1 MVHMPSTR
9 VVVASDQAIYRRG
22 LASLLISL
30 ENTQLIGEAQS
41 ATEAIQLCEMAQP
54 DIVLVDLRQMLEFGH
69 ELAKRIYSHCPKV
82 KVILMLRPE
91 MEDRVQE
98 ELETLPVYYFSR
110 DVSEE
115 EFKAA
120 LLQICQTP
128 LQPEEMADTAP
139 SVFHHQG
146 EKLDEEMLAFEQR
159 ANQTRYEGLLTREL
173 NMAGKIQLDILPEES
188 PNIPGW
194 EIAAGLEAAHEIS
207 GDFYDFIPL
216 TEKKLGVVVADVTD
230 KGMGAALFMALSS
243 SLMRTYAVRFPTLPA
258 ICLSAV
264 SNRLLADTRGG
275 MFVTA
280 LYGVLEPHT
289 GRFVFANAG
298 HPPGF
303 LISNW
308 RRKEA
313 VEPLRPTGMALGVSE
328 QARWK
333 QRIVRVSPGDLL
345 VLYTDG
351 ITEAQNSSGEFYGG
365 DRLLDVV
372 LSMNGTSASE
382 VYRALLEDVHRFM
395 GCCKRQDDIALVVIR
410 RQE

>member
-1 MVHMPSTR
+1 MVSMPSTR

-22 LASLLISL
+22 LSSLVISL

-54 DIVLVDLRQMLEFGH
+54 DIVLVDLHQMLEFGR
-69 ELAKRIYSHCPKV
+69 ELAKRIHSHCPKV

-91 MEDRVQE
+91 IEDQVQE
-98 ELETLPVYYFSR
+98 ELELLPVYYFSR

-120 LLQICQTP
+120 LLQIFQLPLRSDETP
-128 LQPEEMADTAP
+128 EVSP
-139 SVFHHQG
+139 SVFHHQEEELG
-146 EKLDEEMLAFEQR
+146 EDMLAFGQR
-159 ANQTRYEGLLTREL
+159 ANQSRYEGLLTREL

-243 SLMRTYAVRFPTLPA
+243 SLVRTYAVRFPTLPA

-289 GRFVFANAG
+289 C
-298 HPPGF
+298 
-303 LISNW
+303 L
-308 RRKEA
+308 
-313 VEPLRPTGMALGVSE
+313 
-328 QARWK
+328 
-333 QRIVRVSPGDLL
+333 
-345 VLYTDG
+345 LYTSPSPRD
-351 ITEAQNSSGEFYGG
+351 S
-365 DRLLDVV
+365 
-372 LSMNGTSASE
+372 
-382 VYRALLEDVHRFM
+382 
-395 GCCKRQDDIALVVIR
+395 
-410 RQE
+410 

>member
-1 MVHMPSTR
+1 MVSMPSTR

-22 LASLLISL
+22 LSSLVISL

-54 DIVLVDLRQMLEFGH
+54 DIVLVDLRQMLEFGR
-69 ELAKRIYSHCPKV
+69 ELAKRIHSHCPKV

-91 MEDRVQE
+91 IEDQVQE
-98 ELETLPVYYFSR
+98 ELELLPVYYFSR

-120 LLQICQTP
+120 LLQILQLPLRSDETP
-128 LQPEEMADTAP
+128 DVSP
-139 SVFHHQG
+139 SVFHHQEEELG
-146 EKLDEEMLAFEQR
+146 EDMLAFGQR
-159 ANQTRYEGLLTREL
+159 ANQSRYEGLLTREL

-243 SLMRTYAVRFPTLPA
+243 SLVRTYAVRFPTLPA

-298 HPPGF
+298 F

-313 VEPLRPTGMALGVSE
+313 VEPLRPTGMALGVSD

-333 QRIVRVSPGDLL
+333 QRIVRMSPGDLL
-345 VLYTDG
+345 ILYTDG
-351 ITEAQNSSGEFYGG
+351 ITEAQNSNGEFYGG
-365 DRLLDVV
+365 DRLLDAA
-372 LSMNGTSASE
+372 LSMTGASASE
-382 VYRALLEDVHRFM
+382 VYRALLEDVHQFI
-395 GCCKRQDDIALVVIR
+395 GHYKRQDDIALVVIR
-410 RQE
+410 RVE